1 MPQLAERLRL
11 DLPDALSGDIEF
23 APDLF
28 ERAGA
33 SVLEPEPQLQDAT
46 LATGEALEHALDLLL
61 EELVR
66 RGVGRR
72 EGLVVGDEV
81 PEVRVLFLA
90 DRRLERD
97 RLLRDLHDLADL
109 VGGDE
114 HPLGDLLRGRL
125 ATELLEEAARHADEL
140 VDRVDHVDRDAD
152 RPRLVRDRAGDRLA
166 DPPRRVRRE
175 LVALAVVELLDG
187 ADEADVPLLDEVQEA
202 HAAADVLLRD
212 RHDEPEVRLREVVPR
227 VVALLDELVREP
239 AQAALLVGVIPNE
252 EVE

>member
-97 RLLRDLHDLADL
+97 GLLRDLHDLADL

-114 HPLGDLLRGRL
+114 HALGDLLRGRL
-125 ATELLEEAARHADEL
+125 ATELLKEPARDTDEL
-140 VDRVDHVDRDAD
+140 VDRLHHMDRDAD
-152 RPRLVRDRAGDRLA
+152 RPRLIRDGPRDGLP
-166 DPPRRVRRE
+166 DPPRRVGRE
-175 LVALAVVELLDG
+175 LVPLAVVELLDR
-187 ADEADVPLLDEVQEA
+187 ADETDVPFLDQVEEA
-202 HAAADVLLRD
+202 HAAADVLLCD
-212 RHDEPEVRLREVVPR
+212 GHDQP
-227 VVALLDELVREP
+227 
-239 AQAALLVGVIPNE
+239 
-252 EVE
+252 

>member
-1 MPQLAERLRL
+1 MTQLAQRLRL
-11 DLPDALSGDIEF
+11 DLPDALAGDVEL
-23 APDLF
+23 APDLL
-28 ERAGA
+28 EGPGA
-33 SVLEPEPQLQDAT
+33 AVLQTESQLENAT
-46 LATGEALEHALDLLL
+46 LAAGEALEDALDLLL

-66 RGVGRR
+66 GGVRRR
-72 EGLVVGDEV
+72 EGLVVGDEG
-81 PEVRVLFLA
+81 PEVRILFLT

-97 RLLRDLHDLADL
+97 RLLRDLDDLADL

-125 ATELLEEAARHADEL
+125 AAQLLEQATAHADEL
-140 VDRVDHVDRDAD
+140 VDRLDHVDRDAD

-166 DPPRRVRRE
+166 DPPRRVGRE
-175 LVALAVVELLDG
+175 LVALAIVELLDG

-212 RHDEPEVRLREVVPR
+212 RHDEAKVRLGQIVPR

-239 AQAALLVGVIPNE
+239 AQAALLVGV
-252 EVE
+252 